1 MASDLSLFRA
11 QSYVAGCF
19 SLLSSSPLQG
29 CAESPNTTQGR
40 PLQSVAAASVS
51 GALFPLL
58 VIVVLPLTCTDG
70 KLIAVGRL
78 VRYVLSG
85 QQVIWLNVGMV
96 SVLKEL
102 SVFPG
107 VELG

>member
-40 PLQSVAAASVS
+40 PLQSAAASVS
-51 GALFPLL
+51 GALFLLL
-58 VIVVLPLTCTDG
+58 VIVVLPLTYTDG

-85 QQVIWLNVGMV
+85 QQVIWLNVGMA
-96 SVLKEL
+96 SLPKEL
-102 SVFPG
+102 LVFPG